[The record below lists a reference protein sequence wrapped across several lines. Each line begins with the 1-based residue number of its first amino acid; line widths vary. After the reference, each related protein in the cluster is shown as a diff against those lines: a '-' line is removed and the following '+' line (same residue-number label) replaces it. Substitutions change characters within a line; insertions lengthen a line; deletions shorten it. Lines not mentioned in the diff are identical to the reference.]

1 MQASFNY
8 SDPIDSRL
16 WCRYV
21 LSHYNG
27 GMPRQNITKT
37 SEGGESPQR
46 PAGTMRIIDSHCHLD
61 FPAFDR
67 DREAVLAACRQ
78 AGLEGIV
85 VPGVMAASWDR
96 LLDVTTAHA
105 DLLLPALG
113 LHPMFLDKHEEGD
126 LDRLRQYIV
135 RHRPYAVGEIGL
147 DYYLRDPDRSRQA
160 FFFEAQLEIAG
171 QSGLPVILHVRKAHD
186 EVLGILRGCRVPGGI
201 VHAFNGS
208 LQQARQYMEL
218 GFKLGFGGAVTYPRA
233 KRLRRLA
240 QQLPLHAI
248 VLETDAPDM
257 APAAHRGCR
266 NSPAYLPEV
275 LDTLTVLRRE
285 SRAVIAEQT
294 RRNTH
299 RVFGLAR

>member
-1 MQASFNY
+1 MPKQNSTMTSGQEAS
-8 SDPIDSRL
+8 R
-16 WCRYV
+16 
-21 LSHYNG
+21 
-27 GMPRQNITKT
+27 
-37 SEGGESPQR
+37 QR
-46 PAGTMRIIDSHCHLD
+46 PAGTVKIIDSHCHLD

-67 DREAVLAACRQ
+67 DRDAVLDACRR
-78 AGLEGIV
+78 AGIELVV
-85 VPGVMAASWDR
+85 VPGVKAASWDR
-96 LLDVTTAHA
+96 LLEVTGAHDA
-105 DLLLPALG
+105 MMIPALG
-113 LHPMFLDKHEEGD
+113 LHPMFLDSHGDDD
-126 LDRLRQYIV
+126 LDRLRRYIA
-135 RHRPYAVGEIGL
+135 RHRPYAVGEVGL
-147 DYYLRDPDRSRQA
+147 DYHLRDLDRGRQC

-186 EVLGILRGCRVPGGI
+186 EVLGFLRRARVPGGI

-208 LQQARQYMEL
+208 LQQAGQYLDL

-257 APAAHRGCR
+257 APASRRGRR
-266 NSPAYLPEV
+266 NSPACLPEV
-275 LDTLTVLRRE
+275 LDTLTGLRRE
-285 SRAVIAEQT
+285 SRVVIAEQT